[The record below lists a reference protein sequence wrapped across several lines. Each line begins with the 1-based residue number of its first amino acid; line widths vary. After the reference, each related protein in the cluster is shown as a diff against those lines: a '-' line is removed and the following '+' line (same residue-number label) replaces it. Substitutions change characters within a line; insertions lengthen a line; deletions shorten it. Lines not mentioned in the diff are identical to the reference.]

1 MTPLEL
7 KVARKLLGLS
17 TVEAA
22 EHIGKVSKRSWEY
35 WENGQRTIKPDV
47 EELINS
53 LLARRREIIVEVYNM
68 GEKAK
73 GISVIYYN
81 TPEHCESVLEWRF
94 SQSLAS
100 TLSLDFGARLVEFD
114 KKDFEIF
121 INENMLLDSKP
132 SRAMWAASR

>member
-53 LLARRREIIVEVYNM
+53 CLQEE
-68 GEKAK
+68 E
-73 GISVIYYN
+73 
-81 TPEHCESVLEWRF
+81 
-94 SQSLAS
+94 
-100 TLSLDFGARLVEFD
+100 RL
-114 KKDFEIF
+114 
-121 INENMLLDSKP
+121 
-132 SRAMWAASR
+132 

>member
-47 EELINS
+47 EELINT
-53 LLARRREIIVEVYNM
+53 LLAIRREIISEVYNM
-68 GEKAK
+68 GENAK
-73 GISVIYYN
+73 GISVIYYK
-81 TPEHCESVLEWRF
+81 TPEYCESVLEWRF

-114 KKDFEIF
+114 KRDFDKF
-121 INENMLLDSKP
+121 INKNMLLDSKT